1 VTEPSF
7 LESRGLRPAVETK
20 HLGPMSAKKLVSAY
34 GCHVH
39 PLALGTKR
47 PATKNGLKD
56 ALPDASAITGN
67 YGVVAGPSQIV
78 AVDLDDY
85 VTDNEIKT
93 FLDTFQLPPTF
104 TLTTGSGGRSM
115 WFRAPEGVEL
125 RQRLDFVRGV
135 DIKAGQSY
143 VLGPGNR
150 LHPSEIKKGATGDG
164 EYVFDKT
171 SPKEFAP
178 LPQGLVD
185 ALLQEDRDREAKLAA
200 APAQKSLAELD
211 SLGSEAAERAAKYA
225 AKSVTEILESLEGL
239 KSLPVGAE
247 NGDGYRW
254 ESGTVAYTAALGS
267 LVQAEWAQLDYDDVL
282 ERLHNS
288 LPHDVDH
295 TIGHGIGLFIRAVNG
310 PNVDPRPFPESILE
324 GIELDKWFDRALE
337 KATLV
342 DFRVADGGEA
352 EPSAQEQIEVEE
364 RPDDWEQQAWNEEG
378 HVERGKH
385 WAAGSLR
392 WLEDEEVWVT
402 YDQIRWVR
410 KKTAGAYAVQQ
421 GMKTARWTEIENYDA
436 TPAIDEKTGQPK
448 PKSSERDKF
457 IKMLSDQSTS
467 VMFDRAAR
475 SLALSGEV
483 TSLSTDFDRDP
494 MVMGVLNGSV
504 DLRTGALTP
513 PSPES
518 MISHIAPVKY
528 DPTATAPRFMQ
539 YLEESLPDPEVRAY
553 LKRVVGYSV
562 SGLTIEQVMFLH
574 HGKTSNGKS
583 VLMDVLGAVLGEYSG
598 GADPKALIETKNEQ
612 HSTHIASLAGPRFLQ
627 MSETARGA
635 RLSDTLIKN
644 ITGGDIVTARK
655 LYKENQ
661 DLKIVG
667 KIHMVTNHL
676 PHIVASPS
684 TNRRIQLINWPVEI
698 AEDKIDL
705 QLARKIIATELEG
718 VFAWVVEGAIEWWET
733 LEKAQGQPVRRG
745 GRPSGLAMPQ
755 QVIVDTSNYLRSE
768 DDILEWMEERTQDSE
783 TVESTGN
790 LYQDYRSWA
799 ERRGVRNI
807 MTLRA
812 FSTDLEVRGEL
823 ERGRTKTSK
832 GFKVGLQPLQ
842 QNYWGS

>member
-1 VTEPSF
+1 MTDIYAAYAHEYRKKGYSP
-7 LESRGLRPAVETK
+7 LPLPRGQ
-20 HLGPMSAKKLVSAY
+20 KKPTPV
-34 GCHVH
+34 GW
-39 PLALGTKR
+39 T
-47 PATKNGLKD
+47 
-56 ALPDASAITGN
+56 
-67 YGVVAGPSQIV
+67 GVVAPMASGPDVQAWCETDPEGNIALRLPDGV
-78 AVDLDDY
+78 VGIDVDDY
-85 VTDNEIKT
+85 GDKPGWQT
-93 FLDTFQLPPTF
+93 FMAAYQSIGVKPPSAGK
-104 TLTTGSGGRSM
+104 LTARGGDGKAGIRL
-115 WFRAPEGVEL
+115 FRVPAGTEL
-125 RQRLDFVRGV
+125 VGNFASAGFGPDV
-135 DIKAGQSY
+135 DIIQHKHRY
-143 VLGPGNR
+143 CLGPGSI
-150 LHPSEIKKGATGDG
+150 HPEGGTYTWYNLDG
-164 EYVFDKT
+164 SVGELPAIADL
-171 SPKEFAP
+171 PE
-178 LPQGLVD
+178 LPQEWIDALTPKARELKSDIPHEAYDAMSSAQKERVD
-185 ALLQEDRDREAKLAA
+185 AYVAA
-200 APAQKSLAELD
+200 AVQGIMSELEEMKSWEKDYRHPVKLWGWEEGTLKLTASLA
-211 SLGSEAAERAAKYA
+211 
-225 AKSVTEILESLEGL
+225 
-239 KSLPVGAE
+239 
-247 NGDGYRW
+247 
-254 ESGTVAYTAALGS
+254 S
-267 LVQAEWAQLDYDDVL
+267 LVLADWTGLDL
-282 ERLHNS
+282 EAVRSELEDHM
-288 LPHDVDH
+288 PH
-295 TIGHGIGLFIRAVNG
+295 GGGLTLGAGMSKFARAIEGEGVS
-310 PNVDPRPFPESILE
+310 DRPFPP
-324 GIELDKWFDRALE
+324 ELDTKAEDELWDRLMA

-342 DFRVADGGEA
+342 DFRQAGGGEA
-352 EPSAQEQIEVEE
+352 EPSAEEVIVEE

-378 HVERGKH
+378 HVQRGKT

-392 WLEDEEVWVT
+392 WLEDEEIWVT

-410 KKTAGAYAVQQ
+410 KKTAGAYAIQQ
-421 GMKTARWTEIENYDA
+421 GMKTARWTEQENYDP

-457 IKMLSDQSTS
+457 VKMLSDQSTAL
-467 VMFDRAAR
+467 MFDRAAR

-483 TSLSTDFDRDP
+483 TSVSTDFDRDP
-494 MVMGVLNGSV
+494 MVMGVLNGAV
-504 DLRTGALTP
+504 DLRTGELTP

-518 MISHIAPVKY
+518 MISHVAPVNY
-528 DPTATAPRFMQ
+528 NPEATAPRFMQ

-583 VLMDVLGAVLGEYSG
+583 VLMDILGALLGEYGG

-612 HSTHIASLAGPRFLQ
+612 HSTHIASLAGPRFLM

-661 DLKIVG
+661 DLKIIG

-718 VFAWVVEGAIEWWET
+718 VLAWVIEGAIEWWTT

-768 DDILEWMEERTQDSE
+768 DDILEWMEERTQASE
-783 TVESTGN
+783 TIESTGN

-812 FSTDLEVRGEL
+812 FSTDLEIRGEL
-823 ERGRTKTSK
+823 ERGRTMTAK

-842 QNYWGS
+842 QNYWGN

>member
-1 VTEPSF
+1 VAEESF
-7 LESRGLRPAVETK
+7 IESFRRRNGVEEVKTKPHSGPISAKRLVDNYGCLVFPLQRGSKAPLAGSRGFRD
-20 HLGPMSAKKLVSAY
+20 AKA
-34 GCHVH
+34 
-39 PLALGTKR
+39 
-47 PATKNGLKD
+47 
-56 ALPDASAITGN
+56 DASAITTN
-67 YGVVAGPSQIV
+67 YGVWTGGSGIV

-85 VTDNEIKT
+85 VPDNLCDQFVEEYE
-93 FLDTFQLPPTF
+93 LPPTF
-104 TLTTGSGGRSM
+104 TVRTGSGGRSL
-115 WFRAPEGVEL
+115 WYRAPEGVDL
-125 RQRLDFVRGV
+125 TQRLGLWTGV
-135 DIKAGQSY
+135 DIKAGGSY
-143 VLGPGNR
+143 VLGPGNK
-150 LHPSEIKKGATGDG
+150 LAGDAIKEGATGDG
-164 EYVFDKT
+164 TYSFVKE

-178 LPQGLVD
+178 LPKKLVEALLATAPAAVADDTPHATYDEQDQTTKARIDKYVADALEKNLQGLRD
-185 ALLQEDRDREAKLAA
+185 LGKLDDGERTEDEMFGW
-200 APAQKSLAELD
+200 ET
-211 SLGSEAAERAAKYA
+211 GTWHYA
-225 AKSVTEILESLEGL
+225 
-239 KSLPVGAE
+239 GAI
-247 NGDGYRW
+247 
-254 ESGTVAYTAALGS
+254 
-267 LVQAEWAQLDYDDVL
+267 AQLVKADWNALSYHDVL
-282 ERLHNS
+282 PQYLEAIPGQGTEWGKHAR
-288 LPHDVDH
+288 
-295 TIGHGIGLFIRAVNG
+295 GMF
-310 PNVDPRPFPESILE
+310 PRTMSNDRFPARNWPFDET
-324 GIELDKWFDRALE
+324 WFDRALE

-342 DFRVADGGEA
+342 DFRGAGGGEA
-352 EPSAQEQIEVEE
+352 EPSAQEIVEVDE

-378 HVERGKH
+378 HVERGKR

-392 WLEDEEVWVT
+392 WLEDEEIWVT

-410 KKTAGAYAVQQ
+410 KKTAGAYAIQQ
-421 GMKTARWTEIENYDA
+421 GMKTARWTEQENYDP

-475 SLALSGEV
+475 ALALSGEV
-483 TSLSTDFDRDP
+483 TSQSTDFDRDP
-494 MVMGVLNGSV
+494 MVIGVLNGSV
-504 DLRTGALTP
+504 DLRTGELRP

-518 MISHIAPVKY
+518 MISHIAPVNY
-528 DPTATAPRFMQ
+528 NPEAAAPRFMQ

-562 SGLTIEQVMFLH
+562 SGLTIEQVIFLH

-583 VLMDVLGAVLGEYSG
+583 VLMDILGSALGEYAG
-598 GADPKALIETKNEQ
+598 GASPKALIETKNEQ
-612 HSTHIASLAGPRFLQ
+612 HTTHIASLAGPRFLM

-644 ITGGDIVTARK
+644 ITGGDVVTARR
-655 LYKENQ
+655 LYKEDE
-661 DLKIVG
+661 DLHILG

-718 VFAWVVEGAIEWWET
+718 VFAWVVEGAIEWWTT

-755 QVIVDTSNYLRSE
+755 QVIVDTANYLRSE
-768 DDILEWMEERTQDSE
+768 DDILEWMEERTQVSE
-783 TVESTGN
+783 TIESTGN

-842 QNYWGS
+842 QNYWGN

>member
-1 VTEPSF
+1 MTDIYAAHAHEY
-7 LESRGLRPAVETK
+7 R
-20 HLGPMSAKKLVSAY
+20 KKGYS
-34 GCHVH
+34 
-39 PLALGTKR
+39 PL
-47 PATKNGLKD
+47 P
-56 ALPDASAITGN
+56 
-67 YGVVAGPSQIV
+67 
-78 AVDLDDY
+78 
-85 VTDNEIKT
+85 
-93 FLDTFQLPPTF
+93 LPP
-104 TLTTGSGGRSM
+104 G
-115 WFRAPEGVEL
+115 
-125 RQRLDFVRGV
+125 
-135 DIKAGQSY
+135 
-143 VLGPGNR
+143 
-150 LHPSEIKKGATGDG
+150 KKGAPPEGWTG
-164 EYVFDKT
+164 
-171 SPKEFAP
+171 
-178 LPQGLVD
+178 
-185 ALLQEDRDREAKLAA
+185 AA
-200 APAQKSLAELD
+200 APMASGPDVQAW
-211 SLGSEAAERAAKYA
+211 
-225 AKSVTEILESLEGL
+225 TETNADWNIGL
-239 KSLPVGAE
+239 RLPDGVIGIDVDQYRDKVGAE
-247 NGDGYRW
+247 SVKAAIKQFGPLPSAGRSSARPKPSGIRLFRVPKGTKLASTFAAAGLGNDVEIIQHHHRYVVVEPSIHPEGDVYRYYDLSGELTKFPSVDELPELPQAWIDGLQPKAREDKVDIPHAAYDEMATEQKTRIDGYVQRAVDGVLDELREMKTW
-254 ESGTVAYTAALGS
+254 EEDYRHPVHGYGWEEGVLALTASLAS
-267 LVQAEWAQLDYDDVL
+267 LVKADWNPLDVDDVL
-282 ERLHNS
+282 EQLEDA
-288 LPHDVDH
+288 LP
-295 TIGHGIGLFIRAVNG
+295 IGGRFTLGNGMSKFARAIQNDRVEAR
-310 PNVDPRPFPESILE
+310 VFPEDFDDS
-324 GIELDKWFDRALE
+324 WFDRALE

-342 DFRVADGGEA
+342 DFRQAGGGEA
-352 EPSAQEQIEVEE
+352 EPSAEEVIVEE

-378 HVERGKH
+378 HVQRGKT

-392 WLEDEEVWVT
+392 WLEDEEIWVT

-410 KKTAGAYAVQQ
+410 KKTAGAYAIQQ
-421 GMKTARWTEIENYDA
+421 GMKTARWTEQENYDP

-457 IKMLSDQSTS
+457 VKMLSDQSTAL
-467 VMFDRAAR
+467 MFDRAAR

-483 TSLSTDFDRDP
+483 TSVSTDFDRDP
-494 MVMGVLNGSV
+494 MVMGVLNGAV
-504 DLRTGALTP
+504 DLRTGELTP

-518 MISHIAPVKY
+518 MISHVAPVNY
-528 DPTATAPRFMQ
+528 NPEATAPRFMQ

-583 VLMDVLGAVLGEYSG
+583 VLMDILGALLGEYGG

-612 HSTHIASLAGPRFLQ
+612 HSTHIASLAGPRFLM

-661 DLKIVG
+661 DLKIIG

-718 VFAWVVEGAIEWWET
+718 VLAWVIEGAIEWWTT

-768 DDILEWMEERTQDSE
+768 DDILEWMEERTQASE
-783 TVESTGN
+783 TIESTGN

-812 FSTDLEVRGEL
+812 FSTDLEIRGEL

-842 QNYWGS
+842 QNYWGN